1 MKMNKKRP
9 ILRRAAIPAVL
20 ALLCTLFWFGKPN
33 DFGLGRNME
42 LLVNMMRELSLF
54 YVDEVDPDQLMQD
67 AAEGMT
73 RNLDPYTE
81 FLPEEQMSNFD
92 LLTTGKYGGIGSMI
106 RKKGDYV
113 IFAQPYEGSPAD
125 RAGIRIGDKI
135 LSIDGKDAK
144 GFTTEQV
151 SSRLKGEPGS
161 KVKVTVEHLDGT
173 QQTAAIRRERI
184 AIPGVPYAGW
194 VADGIGY
201 IRHSDFTEG
210 CYEEMRAAIER
221 LRTERPLKGLV
232 LDYRSNG
239 GGIMQEAVK
248 ILGMFVPKGT
258 EVVSTKGRSEDSKQ
272 VFRTDTEPILADLPL
287 TVLIN
292 GNSASAAE
300 IVAGALQDLD
310 RAVLIGQRSFG
321 KGLVQS
327 PRPLGYNAMLKLT
340 TAKYYIPSG
349 RCIQAIDYS
358 SRDEKGAVK
367 SVPDSL
373 VREFRTRG
381 GRKVYD
387 GGGIMPDERIDP
399 EYISRFA
406 MTLYAMG
413 YVDDFADLYF
423 REHGMQR
430 IDPRTFTLTDAD
442 YERFEQFMA
451 DKGVDVTLQGH
462 DTPPRPQ
469 KQTALMTDEEALH
482 ALTMQC
488 VGHNMELMSRLTGQ
502 RSFAQLLELARGETN
517 WRRLR
522 AYLGVF
528 ESYSLY
534 LHIPQKVQ
542 TLAFLYELL
551 MHREGDIRRQA
562 AALLGE
568 IIGGFHAGYAKER
581 PAGSRPDPRT
591 ITDLDQWKLYLEKI
605 IYPDHKL
612 MPQHRRWIGYTLKFA
627 VNSLLQHS
635 AGREERFLSPLFA
648 YYRHPEQVA
657 DTVAFQLLDT
667 AAALPAAAYSRRHTA
682 LLLHFAQ
689 ELSTHC
695 LLYTSDAADE

>member
-1 MKMNKKRP
+1 MRLFYPMAPRTLTPPEEGEDCVWAEKKEDSLYAMVREQGQSREAAAPLPRPVEAGGETVEFSLASLTYDLLRSWTGIRPPWGKMPGVRPVRLVHDKRAAGWTEEEIDDFFLKRFDCSPEKYGMAKAIADLQEP
-9 ILRRAAIPAVL
+9 ILKVGSAPKTYSLYIGIPFCPSRCSYCSFVSCNL
-20 ALLCTLFWFGKPN
+20 DRDRK
-33 DFGLGRNME
+33 
-42 LLVNMMRELSLF
+42 LVQP
-54 YVDEVDPDQLMQD
+54 YVDCLCKEVE
-67 AAEGMT
+67 A
-73 RNLDPYTE
+73 
-81 FLPEEQMSNFD
+81 
-92 LLTTGKYGGIGSMI
+92 I
-106 RKKGDYV
+106 RD
-113 IFAQPYEGSPAD
+113 EAD
-125 RAGIRIGDKI
+125 KAGLKIGDKI

-358 SRDEKGAVK
+358 HSQEGSVRA
-367 SVPDSL
+367 VPDSL
-373 VREFRTRG
+373 ISEFTTRA
-381 GRKVYD
+381 GRKLYD
-387 GGGIMPDERIDP
+387 GGGVMPDIATDP

-406 MTLYAMG
+406 LTLYALGFIEDFGDEYTRRSPGRQIDIRTFSIADKDYADFAEFMQDKKVP
-413 YVDDFADLYF
+413 YESDTRRALKALKKAAEDDRFADLKNK
-423 REHGMQR
+423 
-430 IDPRTFTLTDAD
+430 
-442 YERFEQFMA
+442 FEQVEAELKDDTQTNLETYRTQVVETINNDIVMRHGYQA
-451 DKGVDVTLQGH
+451 GVIEHSLSGDKEVKKAVEVLGDPAEYARITREQ
-462 DTPPRPQ
+462 DTKR
-469 KQTALMTDEEALH
+469 K
-482 ALTMQC
+482 
-488 VGHNMELMSRLTGQ
+488 
-502 RSFAQLLELARGETN
+502 
-517 WRRLR
+517 
-522 AYLGVF
+522 
-528 ESYSLY
+528 
-534 LHIPQKVQ
+534 
-542 TLAFLYELL
+542 
-551 MHREGDIRRQA
+551 
-562 AALLGE
+562 
-568 IIGGFHAGYAKER
+568 
-581 PAGSRPDPRT
+581 
-591 ITDLDQWKLYLEKI
+591 
-605 IYPDHKL
+605 
-612 MPQHRRWIGYTLKFA
+612 
-627 VNSLLQHS
+627 
-635 AGREERFLSPLFA
+635 
-648 YYRHPEQVA
+648 
-657 DTVAFQLLDT
+657 
-667 AAALPAAAYSRRHTA
+667 
-682 LLLHFAQ
+682 
-689 ELSTHC
+689 
-695 LLYTSDAADE
+695 

>member
-1 MKMNKKRP
+1 MIRKYRY
-9 ILRRAAIPAVL
+9 LLTAAAAVG
-20 ALLCTLFWFGKPN
+20 AAGLLTFAARN

-42 LLVNMMRELSLF
+42 IAVNMMRELSLN
-54 YVDEVDPDQLMQD
+54 YVDPVDPDRLMEG
-67 AAEGMT
+67 AAAGMVSD
-73 RNLDPYTE
+73 LDPYTE
-81 FLPEEQMSNFD
+81 YIPEEGMQDFE
-92 LLTTGKYGGIGSMI
+92 LLTTGKYGGIGALI
-106 RKKGDYV
+106 RQKDDYV
-113 IFAQPYEGSPAD
+113 RIAQPYQGSPAD
-125 RAGIRIGDKI
+125 KAGLKIGDKI

-321 KGLVQS
+321 KGLVQAT
-327 PRPLGYNAMLKLT
+327 RPLGYNTMLKLT

-451 DKGVDVTLQGH
+451 DKEVKYES
-462 DTPPRPQ
+462 DTRR
-469 KQTALMTDEEALH
+469 ALNRIKEA
-482 ALTMQC
+482 
-488 VGHNMELMSRLTGQ
+488 
-502 RSFAQLLELARGETN
+502 AR
-517 WRRLR
+517 
-522 AYLGVF
+522 AD
-528 ESYSLY
+528 
-534 LHIPQKVQ
+534 
-542 TLAFLYELL
+542 LYEESLAAEIEAIEAGIRDDKATNL
-551 MHREGDIRRQA
+551 QTYKREIMETLNGAVILRYSYAEGVTEHTLTEDREVHRA
-562 AALLGE
+562 VALLDDGKE
-568 IIGGFHAGYAKER
+568 YAR
-581 PAGSRPDPRT
+581 
-591 ITDLDQWKLYLEKI
+591 IL
-605 IYPDHKL
+605 H
-612 MPQHRRWIGYTLKFA
+612 
-627 VNSLLQHS
+627 
-635 AGREERFLSPLFA
+635 
-648 YYRHPEQVA
+648 EQ
-657 DTVAFQLLDT
+657 DTV
-667 AAALPAAAYSRRHTA
+667 RK
-682 LLLHFAQ
+682 
-689 ELSTHC
+689 
-695 LLYTSDAADE
+695 

>member
-1 MKMNKKRP
+1 MIRKYRY
-9 ILRRAAIPAVL
+9 LLTAAAAVG
-20 ALLCTLFWFGKPN
+20 AAGLLTFAARN

-42 LLVNMMRELSLF
+42 IAVNMMRELSLN
-54 YVDEVDPDQLMQD
+54 YVDPVDPDRLMEG
-67 AAEGMT
+67 AAAGMVSD
-73 RNLDPYTE
+73 LDPYTE
-81 FLPEEQMSNFD
+81 YIPSSGMQDFE
-92 LLTTGKYGGIGSMI
+92 LLTTGKYDGIGALI
-106 RKKGDYV
+106 RQKDDYV
-113 IFAQPYEGSPAD
+113 RIAQPYQGSPAD
-125 RAGIRIGDKI
+125 KAGLKIGDKI

-144 GFTTEQV
+144 GFTTELV

-221 LRTERPLKGLV
+221 LRTEKPLKGLV

-292 GNSASAAE
+292 GSSASAAE

-451 DKGVDVTLQGH
+451 DKEVKYES
-462 DTPPRPQ
+462 DTRR
-469 KQTALMTDEEALH
+469 ALNRIKEA
-482 ALTMQC
+482 
-488 VGHNMELMSRLTGQ
+488 
-502 RSFAQLLELARGETN
+502 AR
-517 WRRLR
+517 
-522 AYLGVF
+522 AD
-528 ESYSLY
+528 
-534 LHIPQKVQ
+534 
-542 TLAFLYELL
+542 LYEESLAAEIEAIEAGIRDDKGTNL
-551 MHREGDIRRQA
+551 QTYKREIMETLNGAVILRYSYAEGVTEHTLTEDREVHRA
-562 AALLGE
+562 VALLDDGKE
-568 IIGGFHAGYAKER
+568 YAR
-581 PAGSRPDPRT
+581 
-591 ITDLDQWKLYLEKI
+591 IL
-605 IYPDHKL
+605 H
-612 MPQHRRWIGYTLKFA
+612 
-627 VNSLLQHS
+627 
-635 AGREERFLSPLFA
+635 
-648 YYRHPEQVA
+648 EQ
-657 DTVAFQLLDT
+657 DTV
-667 AAALPAAAYSRRHTA
+667 RK
-682 LLLHFAQ
+682 
-689 ELSTHC
+689 
-695 LLYTSDAADE
+695 

>member
-1 MKMNKKRP
+1 MIRKYRY
-9 ILRRAAIPAVL
+9 LLTAAAAVG
-20 ALLCTLFWFGKPN
+20 AAGLLTFAARN

-42 LLVNMMRELSLF
+42 IAVNMMRELSLN
-54 YVDEVDPDQLMQD
+54 YVDPVDPDRLMEG
-67 AAEGMT
+67 AAAGMVSD
-73 RNLDPYTE
+73 LDPYTE
-81 FLPEEQMSNFD
+81 YIPEEGMQDFE
-92 LLTTGKYGGIGSMI
+92 LLTTGKYDGIGALI
-106 RKKGDYV
+106 RQKDDYV
-113 IFAQPYEGSPAD
+113 RIAQPYQGSPAD
-125 RAGIRIGDKI
+125 KAGLKIGDKI

-144 GFTTEQV
+144 GFTTELV

-221 LRTERPLKGLV
+221 LRTEKPLKGLV

-292 GNSASAAE
+292 GSSASAAE

-387 GGGIMPDERIDP
+387 GGGIMPDIFVPLDTTDLTKYYLEVSGRNILYRYTI
-399 EYISRFA
+399 EYADAHREA
-406 MTLYAMG
+406 LNAVRTTADLRALLDADRG
-413 YVDDFADLYF
+413 LVDDFVRYAA
-423 REHGMQR
+423 R
-430 IDPRTFTLTDAD
+430 
-442 YERFEQFMA
+442 
-451 DKGVDVTLQGH
+451 KGVA
-462 DTPPRPQ
+462 PRYGDIARSRQ
-469 KQTALMTDEEALH
+469 LMEAQLKAYIGRNTSLEDSGYFLSIYPEDEVIVRAIGELEHPTIPTVKAAEAVAEGEPAEEQPAEEEPAEEAPH
-482 ALTMQC
+482 
-488 VGHNMELMSRLTGQ
+488 
-502 RSFAQLLELARGETN
+502 
-517 WRRLR
+517 
-522 AYLGVF
+522 
-528 ESYSLY
+528 
-534 LHIPQKVQ
+534 
-542 TLAFLYELL
+542 
-551 MHREGDIRRQA
+551 D
-562 AALLGE
+562 
-568 IIGGFHAGYAKER
+568 
-581 PAGSRPDPRT
+581 
-591 ITDLDQWKLYLEKI
+591 
-605 IYPDHKL
+605 
-612 MPQHRRWIGYTLKFA
+612 
-627 VNSLLQHS
+627 
-635 AGREERFLSPLFA
+635 
-648 YYRHPEQVA
+648 
-657 DTVAFQLLDT
+657 
-667 AAALPAAAYSRRHTA
+667 
-682 LLLHFAQ
+682 
-689 ELSTHC
+689 
-695 LLYTSDAADE
+695 